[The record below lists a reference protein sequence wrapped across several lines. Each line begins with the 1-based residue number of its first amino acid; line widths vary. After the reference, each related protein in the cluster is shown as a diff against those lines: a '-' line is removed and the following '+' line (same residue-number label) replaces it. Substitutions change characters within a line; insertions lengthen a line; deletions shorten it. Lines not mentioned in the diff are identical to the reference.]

1 MDDDIEHVTISV
13 PVDMGDED
21 TADEGDERGFADEP
35 YTVNILE
42 NKTCR
47 LKSTDENQANLY
59 LTPIVKHDF
68 INPKI
73 KFSDKNETTVLQ
85 NFKLELYDN
94 NKNDLY
100 IIKSLVKFPGI
111 MQPALF
117 YAHHSNTF
125 EIRDVY
131 HRMNGMMGG
140 VSQMRNFLFRCADY
154 KIWLNNNITCDIE
167 LTES

>member
-1 MDDDIEHVTISV
+1 MTA
-13 PVDMGDED
+13 VDRSRPPP
-21 TADEGDERGFADEP
+21 T
-35 YTVNILE
+35 ILE

-47 LKSTDENQANLY
+47 LKSTDDNQSNLY

-154 KIWLNNNITCDIE
+154 KIWLNNWGLGVKKVWVRTTTSHDIE
-167 LTES
+167 KVGMT